1 MTDDEHRICYDC
13 FVELDLA
20 AAEEEE
26 MRVNLYLPKPSPDKP
41 LPGASSEGNR
51 DTFFQL
57 EKGNRRLGRI
67 CRHCWPNDCGC
78 FL

>member
-1 MTDDEHRICYDC
+1 MRTGKVPSGNRG
-13 FVELDLA
+13 VLA
-20 AAEEEE
+20 PGEKATAFCPIRNPEFNSHLLEI
-26 MRVNLYLPKPSPDKP
+26 VPVAKPSK
-41 LPGASSEGNR
+41 GNR

-78 FL
+78 YL

>member
-1 MTDDEHRICYDC
+1 MNSSSK
-13 FVELDLA
+13 FVPVA
-20 AAEEEE
+20 
-26 MRVNLYLPKPSPDKP
+26 KP
-41 LPGASSEGNR
+41 SEGNR